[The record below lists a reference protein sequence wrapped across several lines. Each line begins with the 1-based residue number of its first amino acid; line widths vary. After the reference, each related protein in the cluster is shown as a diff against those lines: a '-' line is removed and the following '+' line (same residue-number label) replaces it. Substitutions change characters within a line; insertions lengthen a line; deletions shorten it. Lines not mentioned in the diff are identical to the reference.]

1 MEGGGGGEVACA
13 IYRVLVVLCGWAG
26 MMVVCCGV
34 WVGAA
39 RAAGMEKLT
48 VYNFNN

>member
-26 MMVVCCGV
+26 MMVVLWC
-34 WVGAA
+34 VGGRA
-39 RAAGMEKLT
+39 RAAGMEKMT